1 MCVCVWGGGG
11 VGGSRAPLNRRGIT
25 LLACGWSGLWQALKY
40 EAFDDSLLARF
51 LIRRGLWNPQ
61 EIGQPLFWLLK
72 VGAAL

>member
-1 MCVCVWGGGG
+1 L
-11 VGGSRAPLNRRGIT
+11 PP
-25 LLACGWSGLWQALKY
+25 CGCSVVWQALKY

-72 VGAAL
+72 VSAAL